1 MKSMM
6 RIIIALF
13 LTAGSVPLLGQE
25 LQVAKSGTVKFT
37 PAATGSH
44 ALMKWVIYSDRNAP
58 VSRMTDRSPH
68 APEDFVDRPIDPGT
82 QIWFPVVDVALRPGF
97 RLVAEFEEIRAG
109 DSVCFNGNF
118 QNACSGLKSR
128 MVYTRH
134 LEHWENQLY
143 VESESA
149 SLRSVAFE
157 FPLLNGELSL
167 KPLSAH
173 WQGRVE
179 VWGKDEKGNWEKLDS
194 AEASIGQKEKL
205 TLSKETTLTKDLVLQ
220 RLAAASEYLVN
231 SRNLNP
237 YSPTYGGLY
246 LFYDLEWDMYRRSD
260 WMWSYGPSIQ
270 VLIEASKLSNLS
282 DTYSSETFM
291 TAARQAA
298 EASLRFQEMN
308 ENHPAHG
315 LVLCR
320 YDPRTDSPQGA
331 EGFYSPADSWFLA
344 GWGWMPYYNHS
355 GDKRFLDATILMT
368 KSIDRILGRDAD
380 REPQLIEQDYLMKAG
395 KWKNWTMDES
405 GFGMKGAEELYRVT
419 KDPYHRN
426 VGKKYITGLLKY
438 LERPDGLW
446 DRTWHRN
453 DSLYADNGWGV
464 AAPRGTP
471 VLFKTH
477 KSTRGLGWSMIGLL
491 ASHGMM
497 PEGDVYLKKAIK
509 LADHLI
515 EGQAEEGHWDFL
527 FGGGAYPGEISE
539 KGTSLWC
546 MLFYQLY
553 QYTKDERHLNTARK
567 ALRWCINNQYMDP
580 KESPAYGGIM
590 GKNRE
595 SGVVYRRFSPL
606 ICSYTVGWYGLALLE
621 ELKLQDK
628 Q

>member
-1 MKSMM
+1 MM
-6 RIIIALF
+6 RVLIALY
-13 LTAGSVPLLGQE
+13 LTACSVSLFGQE
-25 LQVAKSGTVKFT
+25 LKVTESGTVNFIPSRK
-37 PAATGSH
+37 GSH
-44 ALMKWVIYSDRNAP
+44 QSMKWVIYSDRNSP
-58 VSRMTDRSPH
+58 VARMTDRSAH
-68 APEDFVDRPIDPGT
+68 APEDFVDRPVNPGT
-82 QIWFPVVDVALRPGF
+82 QIWFPVIDVALRPGF
-97 RLVAEFEEIRAG
+97 RLIAEFEEVRAG

-118 QNACSGLKSR
+118 QNICSGLKSR
-128 MVYTRH
+128 MIYTQH

-149 SLRSVAFE
+149 LLKSAAFE
-157 FPLLNGELSL
+157 IPVVTEEFSL
-167 KPLSAH
+167 KPLSAY
-173 WQGRVE
+173 WKGSVE
-179 VWGKDEKGNWEKLDS
+179 VWGKDKKGNWEKLDS
-194 AEASIGQKEKL
+194 EEVSIGQKDEL
-205 TLSKETTLTKDLVLQ
+205 VLSKESTITKDLVLQ

-246 LFYDLEWDMYRRSD
+246 LFYDLEWDTYRRSD

-270 VLIEASKLSNLS
+270 VLLEASKLRNLS

-291 TAARQAA
+291 TSARQVA
-298 EASLRFQEMN
+298 EASLRFQQTN

-315 LVLCR
+315 LVMCR
-320 YDPRTDSPQGA
+320 YDPRTDSPHGA

-344 GWGWMPYYNHS
+344 GWGWMPYYNHT

-368 KSIDRILGRDAD
+368 QGIDRILGPDAD

-405 GFGMKGAEELYRVT
+405 GFGMKGAEELYQVT
-419 KDPYHRN
+419 KDPYHRD
-426 VGKKYITGLLKY
+426 VGEEYITGLLAH

-453 DSLYADNGWGV
+453 DSLHADNGWPV

-471 VLFKTH
+471 VLIKTS
-477 KSTRGLGWSMIGLL
+477 KSTRGLGWAMIGLL
-491 ASHGMM
+491 ASHGVM

-509 LADHLI
+509 LSDHLI
-515 EGQAEEGHWDFL
+515 EAQAEDGHWDFL
-527 FGGGAYPGEISE
+527 FDGSGYPGEIGE
-539 KGTSLWC
+539 KGTALWC
-546 MLFYQLY
+546 LLFYQLY
-553 QYTKDERHLNTARK
+553 EYTKDERHLNTARK
-567 ALRWCINNQYMDP
+567 ALLWCVNNQYTGP
-580 KESPAYGGIM
+580 EESPAYGGIM

-621 ELKLQDK
+621 ELKLQDRW
-628 Q
+628 

>member
-1 MKSMM
+1 M
-6 RIIIALF
+6 RMLIALW
-13 LTAGSVPLLGQE
+13 LMACSVSLFGQE
-25 LQVAKSGTVKFT
+25 LKVTENGTVNFIPSRK
-37 PAATGSH
+37 GSH
-44 ALMKWVIYSDRNAP
+44 QSMKWVIYSDRNSP
-58 VSRMTDRSPH
+58 VARMTDRSAH
-68 APEDFVDRPIDPGT
+68 APEDFVDRPVDPGS
-82 QIWFPVVDVALRPGF
+82 QIWFPVIDVALRPG
-97 RLVAEFEEIRAG
+97 LQLIAEFEDVRAG

-118 QNACSGLKSR
+118 QNICTGLKSR
-128 MVYTRH
+128 MIYTQH

-149 SLRSVAFE
+149 LLKSAAFE
-157 FPLLNGELSL
+157 FPVVTGEFSL
-167 KPLSAH
+167 KPLSAY
-173 WQGRVE
+173 WKGKVE
-179 VWGKDEKGNWEKLDS
+179 VWGKDKTGNWEKLDS
-194 AEASIGQKEKL
+194 EELTVGQKEKL
-205 TLSKETTLTKDLVLQ
+205 VLTRESTITKDLVLQ

-246 LFYDLEWDMYRRSD
+246 LFYDLEWDTYRRSD
-260 WMWSYGPSIQ
+260 WIWSYGPSIQ
-270 VLIEASKLSNLS
+270 VLLEASKLRNLS

-291 TAARQAA
+291 TSARQVA
-298 EASLRFQEMN
+298 EASLRFQETN

-315 LVLCR
+315 LVMCR
-320 YDPRTDSPQGA
+320 NDPRTDSPQGA

-344 GWGWMPYYNHS
+344 GWGWMPYYNHT

-368 KSIDRILGRDAD
+368 KGVDRILGPDAD

-405 GFGMKGAEELYRVT
+405 GFGMKGAEELYQVT
-419 KDPYHRN
+419 KDPYHRD
-426 VGKKYITGLLKY
+426 VGEEYITGLLAH

-453 DSLYADNGWGV
+453 DSLHADNGWPV

-471 VLFKTH
+471 VLIETS
-477 KSTRGLGWSMIGLL
+477 KSTRGLGWAMIGLL
-491 ASHGMM
+491 ASQGLM

-509 LADHLI
+509 LSDHLI
-515 EGQAEEGHWDFL
+515 ETQAEDGHWDFL

-539 KGTSLWC
+539 KGTALWC
-546 MLFYQLY
+546 LLFYQLY
-553 QYTKDERHLNTARK
+553 EYTKDERHLNTARK
-567 ALRWCINNQYMDP
+567 ALLWCVNNQYTGP
-580 KESPAYGGIM
+580 EESPAYGGIM

-621 ELKLQDK
+621 ELKLQDREW
-628 Q
+628 

>member
-1 MKSMM
+1 M
-6 RIIIALF
+6 RTTIAL
-13 LTAGSVPLLGQE
+13 LLSTISVSLFGQKLE
-25 LQVAKSGTVKFT
+25 VTGTGTVNLIRSTKN
-37 PAATGSH
+37 SH
-44 ALMKWVIYSDRNAP
+44 ESLKWVIYSERNAP

-68 APEDFVDRPIDPGT
+68 APKDFVDRPIEPGT
-82 QIWFPVVDVALRPGF
+82 QIWFPVIDVALRPGF
-97 RLVAEFEEIRAG
+97 TLIADFEAVRAG
-109 DSVCFNGNF
+109 DSICFNGNF
-118 QNACSGLKSR
+118 HNICSTLKSR
-128 MVYTRH
+128 MSYTQH

-143 VESESA
+143 VESENA
-149 SLRSVAFE
+149 LLKSVAFE
-157 FPLLNGELSL
+157 LPVAPGELSLSL
-167 KPLSAH
+167 KPLSAY
-173 WQGRVE
+173 WKGRVE
-179 VWGKDEKGNWEKLDS
+179 LWKENHTGTWQKLDS
-194 AEASIGQKEKL
+194 KEVSIGK
-205 TLSKETTLTKDLVLQ
+205 KETPVMRKESTITKDLVLQ

-231 SRNLNP
+231 IRNLNP

-260 WMWSYGPSIQ
+260 WIWSYGPSIR
-270 VLIEASKLSNLS
+270 VLLEASKVRNLS

-291 TAARQAA
+291 TAARQVA
-298 EASLRFQEMN
+298 EASLRFQEKN

-315 LVLCR
+315 LVMCR

-344 GWGWMPYYNHS
+344 GWGWMPYYNHT
-355 GDKRFLDATILMT
+355 GDERFLDATVLMT
-368 KSIDRILGRDAD
+368 QGIDRILGPDAD
-380 REPQLIEQDYLMKAG
+380 REPQLIEQDFLMKAG

-419 KDPYHRN
+419 NDPYHRD
-426 VGKKYITGLLKY
+426 VGEEYITGLLKY

-491 ASHGMM
+491 ASHGLM

-515 EGQAEEGHWDFL
+515 EGQEEEGHWDFL
-527 FGGGAYPGEISE
+527 FGEGAYPGEVSE
-539 KGTSLWC
+539 KGTALWC

-553 QYTKDERHLNTARK
+553 EYTKDERHLHTARK
-567 ALRWCINNQYMDP
+567 ALRWCINNQYMGP
-580 KESPAYGGIM
+580 EKSPAYGGIM

-621 ELKLQDK
+621 ELKLHEK
-628 Q
+628 